1 MLKINWNKKYTTYA
15 IYAGIVSAAVIVC
28 IFIGVYISDVWSGIV
43 KVFDVLAP
51 LIYGIATAY
60 ILNPL
65 LKIFEKSILRKI
77 KNRMLRRGIGVLL
90 TYAVFL
96 AALVF
101 LVYLVIPQFV
111 SSFRELEGSL
121 AKYSQS
127 LQDWLSDISQQAGF
141 LADIVKEL
149 EKHIDFSFFS
159 SSVGELIGVVY
170 KLVVEFSPH
179 ILGFLQAFAAQ
190 VIKIVVGLVFAGY
203 LLCSKELLFAQLNKL
218 LHVLF
223 KSERIAKI
231 KSGVGYV
238 DKTFGKYIM
247 GALLDAI
254 FVGCITA
261 LGMFILSFITGMPR
275 QYIALISV
283 IVACTNIIPVFGPF
297 IGGVPSAVI
306 IFIADPVNAFWFV
319 ALIIVLQQIDGNFVA
334 PRIYGSTTGLP
345 ALYVI
350 IAITVMGGLFGVVG
364 MIIGVPVFAIIG
376 NAISRKT
383 NKRISEKKAEIE
395 SGVQTTSDGYAA
407 EDYEDFEELEAF
419 YNERPSITDDGD
431 IELSE
436 RFGETDDDEAP
447 RTEVEEK

>member
-1 MLKINWNKKYTTYA
+1 MKINWNKKYTTYA

-28 IFIGVYISDVWSGIV
+28 IFIGIYISDVWKGFL
-43 KVFDVLAP
+43 KVVDVFSP
-51 LIYGIATAY
+51 LIYGIAIAY
-60 ILNPL
+60 VLNPL

-77 KNRMLRRGIGVLL
+77 KNRMLRRGIGVSL

-96 AALVF
+96 FALCF
-101 LVYLVIPQFV
+101 LLYLVIPQFV

-127 LQDWLSDISQQAGF
+127 LQEWLDDISRQAGF
-141 LADIVKEL
+141 LADIVNEL

-170 KLVVEFSPH
+170 KIVVEFSPH
-179 ILGFLQAFAAQ
+179 ILGFLQVFAAQ

-203 LLCSKELLFAQLNKL
+203 LLCSKELLFAQINKL

-223 KSERIAKI
+223 KEERIAKI
-231 KSGVGYV
+231 KNSVGYV

-247 GALLDAI
+247 GALLDAV
-254 FVGCITA
+254 FVGCMTA
-261 LGMFILSFITGMPR
+261 IGMFVLSFITGMPR

-306 IFIADPVNAFWFV
+306 IFIADPVNALWFV
-319 ALIIVLQQIDGNFVA
+319 ALIVVLQQIDGNFVA
-334 PRIYGSTTGLP
+334 PKIYGSTTGLP

-350 IAITVMGGLFGVVG
+350 IAITVMGGLFGVIG
-364 MIIGVPVFAIIG
+364 MVIGVPVFAIIG

-383 NKRISEKKAEIE
+383 NKRINEKKTEIAG
-395 SGVQTTSDGYAA
+395 GVVTTSDGYAA
-407 EDYEDFEELEAF
+407 EDYEDFEELEDS
-419 YNERPSITDDGD
+419 YNERPTLTDNGD
-431 IELSE
+431 IELAE
-436 RFGETDDDEAP
+436 RFGDEDDVSNA
-447 RTEVEEK
+447 EVKRK